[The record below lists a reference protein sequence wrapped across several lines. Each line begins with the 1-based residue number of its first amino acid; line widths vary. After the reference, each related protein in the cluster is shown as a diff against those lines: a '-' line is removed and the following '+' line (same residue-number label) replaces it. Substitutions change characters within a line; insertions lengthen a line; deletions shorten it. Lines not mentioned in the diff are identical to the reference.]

1 MIDQRILDR
10 AATLAEMAPD
20 DSVTAEVLSGR
31 ESRFS
36 TATPLA
42 KPPVTY
48 LEDTEAPAYVLTNAK
63 RGIGR
68 GSKRNT
74 VSPDGERRTVVL
86 VTGRRTL
93 CLVGRE
99 SEDEV
104 IEVPHDAVA
113 KAAYNTGLRGH
124 RIALRTPRQQ
134 YHLWVH
140 RKTGEPLLET
150 TTEFIGDHQLD
161 DPETLE
167 DNDASRVMYRGRP
180 VNLDAGPRQSGDS
193 ETEDTRTEDGE
204 TDTSDGDHTITYRG
218 KPIED
223 P

>member
-1 MIDQRILDR
+1 MIDQRILER
-10 AATLAEMAPD
+10 AETLAEMAPD
-20 DSVTAEVLSGR
+20 DSVTTEVLSGR
-31 ESRFS
+31 EGRFS

-74 VSPDGERRTVVL
+74 VSPDGERRTVIL
-86 VTGRRTL
+86 VTGRQTL
-93 CLVGRE
+93 CLVGGE

-104 IEVPHDAVA
+104 IEVPHDAIA
-113 KAAYNTGLRGH
+113 KAEYSTGLRGH

-134 YHLWVH
+134 YHLWIH
-140 RKTGEPLLET
+140 RKTGEPLLEA

-161 DPETLE
+161 DSETLE

-180 VNLDAGPRQSGDS
+180 VNFDSAERTDLDS
-193 ETEDTRTEDGE
+193 EEGTGE
-204 TDTSDGDHTITYRG
+204 TEPSDSDHTITYRG
-218 KPIED
+218 KPVD
-223 P
+223 DS